1 MVIYLGS
8 LVQLCCGEGGTL
20 QTNITGLCGEY
31 SQCLGHTA
39 FAPAHSLCAF
49 PVYTAQAPCCSAG
62 ELSKVGPGLRARPRS
77 KLLRFRFSGSPQ
89 TWLGL
94 HFVPFPGLSSSGN
107 QVLGER
113 TLLRWRV
120 RLTTSPVAAAQ
131 FPGWQWARPFLVRCV
146 SLLGS

>member
-1 MVIYLGS
+1 MVTYLGS

-94 HFVPFPGLSSSGN
+94 HFMQFPGLSHSG
-107 QVLGER
+107 
-113 TLLRWRV
+113 
-120 RLTTSPVAAAQ
+120 SPVLHKG
-131 FPGWQWARPFLVRCV
+131 PDSVRCAFFALP
-146 SLLGS
+146 SPEQLR